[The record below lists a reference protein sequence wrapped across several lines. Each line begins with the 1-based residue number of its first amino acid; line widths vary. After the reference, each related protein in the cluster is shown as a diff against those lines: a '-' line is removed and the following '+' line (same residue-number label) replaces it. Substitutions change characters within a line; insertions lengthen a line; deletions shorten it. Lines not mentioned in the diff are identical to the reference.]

1 MKEKLQDFDNKY
13 LERTISWM
21 NDSLSINIITSI
33 QQQNRLVIDNESLTE
48 DAASLVCRL
57 IQVLQTETTTKK
69 ITEKRHLLSK
79 EYPRTLLLSTNLT
92 KTLPDEIQPIANF
105 LLAVLLIGKVTED
118 IYYQALLVAHGNTTA
133 SSIQAVAN
141 KMR

>member
-79 EYPRTLLLSTNLT
+79 EYPRTFAFIN
-92 KTLPDEIQPIANF
+92 KFN
-105 LLAVLLIGKVTED
+105 KD
-118 IYYQALLVAHGNTTA
+118 IT
-133 SSIQAVAN
+133 
-141 KMR
+141 R